1 MKEDIFLLLKKKG
14 LRITKQR
21 QIIIDTILENEC
33 ASCKEIF
40 YQANKMDSSIGIATV
55 YRMIKTLEDI
65 GVINRR
71 NQYKVD
77 FSGGNNENHTQ
88 DSYTLILK
96 DKHQISLKNDELKN
110 IIKLGLKMSGVFLD
124 EDIDTIVLA

>member
-77 FSGGNNENHTQ
+77 FAGGNKENHDQ